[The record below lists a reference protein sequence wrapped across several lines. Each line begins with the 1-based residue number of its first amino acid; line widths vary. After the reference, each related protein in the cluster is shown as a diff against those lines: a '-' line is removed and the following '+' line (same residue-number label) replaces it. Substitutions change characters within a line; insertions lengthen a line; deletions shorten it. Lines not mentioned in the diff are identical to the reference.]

1 MVLINLLV
9 TYPQDVERYPGY
21 TERYA
26 PYTEKQFENRQ

>member
-26 PYTEKQFENRQ
+26 PYTEKHFENLQ